1 MLFMLKKAIV
11 SMLLLSASC
20 FSHAG
25 LISADF
31 RTGSHLPDYSQ
42 SGAKTYQSLAQTI
55 GAGAEL
61 NSGNLVA
68 NPAGW
73 GGGVVWM
80 DFDPLNSV
88 LTLTSQ
94 DTWDFQTFD
103 AWMSNIVFSEPGEF
117 ITGFS
122 LLSNSLVTNGIQPV
136 LSYTAD
142 SLHIS
147 YSSVPTF
154 NFTGG
159 QATFLVQTALQPTA
173 VPEPASLAIFGLAL
187 LGLGV
192 GRRMSRR

>member
-1 MLFMLKKAIV
+1 MLKKAIV
-11 SMLLLSASC
+11 SMLLLSVSC
-20 FSHAG
+20 FSYAG

-31 RTGSHLPDYSQ
+31 RADSHLPDHSSQ
-42 SGAKTYQSLAQTI
+42 GAKTYQSLAQAI

-61 NSGNLVA
+61 NSDDFVA
-68 NPAGW
+68 NPSDW

-94 DTWDFQTFD
+94 DSWDFQTFD
-103 AWMSNIVFSEPGEF
+103 AWMSNIAFSQPGEF

-122 LLSNSLVTNGIQPV
+122 LLSNNLVTNGIQPV

-147 YSSVPTF
+147 YSSEPVF

-159 QATFLVQTALQPTA
+159 QATFLVQTALQPAA

>member
-1 MLFMLKKAIV
+1 MLKKAIV
-11 SMLLLSASC
+11 SMILLSVSC
-20 FSHAG
+20 FSYAG

-31 RTGSHLPDYSQ
+31 RADSHLPDYSSQ
-42 SGAKTYQSLAQTI
+42 GAKTYQSLAQTI
-55 GAGAEL
+55 GAGTEL

-103 AWMSNIVFSEPGEF
+103 AWMSNIAFSQPGEF

-122 LLSNSLVTNGIQPV
+122 LLSNNLVTNGVQPL
-136 LSYTAD
+136 LSYTAN

-147 YSSVPTF
+147 YSSEPTF

-159 QATFLVQTALQPTA
+159 QATFLVQTGFQPTA